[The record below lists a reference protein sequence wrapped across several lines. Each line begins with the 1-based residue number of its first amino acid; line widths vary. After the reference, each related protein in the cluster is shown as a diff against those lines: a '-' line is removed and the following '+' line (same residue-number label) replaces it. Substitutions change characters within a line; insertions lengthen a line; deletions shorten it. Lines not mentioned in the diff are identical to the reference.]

1 MGIRVYELLPTLLPR
16 RQTDH
21 AGACGIEIG
30 LASPLKDHGR
40 MLDSQAGAE
49 PFGPF
54 SAIVHSELRAV
65 PISEEVEVAS
75 IVAADERIAGSS
87 PLKQAKIH
95 QGTVGAPPSA
105 IDRAAQVE
113 TLRYAP

>member
-1 MGIRVYELLPTLLPR
+1 MGIRVYEMLPTLLPR
-16 RQTDH
+16 RQTDY

-49 PFGPF
+49 PFGRF
-54 SAIVHSELRAV
+54 SAAVHSELWAV
-65 PISEEVEVAS
+65 PISEEIEVAS
-75 IVAADERIAGSS
+75 IVATEERIVGSS

-113 TLRYAP
+113 ILRHAP

>member
-1 MGIRVYELLPTLLPR
+1 
-16 RQTDH
+16 
-21 AGACGIEIG
+21 
-30 LASPLKDHGR
+30 

-49 PFGPF
+49 PFGRF
-54 SAIVHSELRAV
+54 SAAVHSELWAV
-65 PISEEVEVAS
+65 PISEEIEVAS
-75 IVAADERIAGSS
+75 IVATEERIMGSS

-113 TLRYAP
+113 VLRHAP

>member
-1 MGIRVYELLPTLLPR
+1 MGIRVYEMLPTLSPW
-16 RQTDH
+16 RQTGH

-30 LASPLKDHGR
+30 LASPLQGHGR
-40 MLDSQAGAE
+40 MLDFQAGAE
-49 PFGPF
+49 ACGRF
-54 SAIVHSELRAV
+54 SAAVHSELRAV
-65 PISEEVEVAS
+65 PISVEVEEAS
-75 IVAADERIAGSS
+75 IVATEERIVGSS

-113 TLRYAP
+113 VLRHAR

>member
-1 MGIRVYELLPTLLPR
+1 MLSLQ
-16 RQTDH
+16 RQTGH
-21 AGACGIEIG
+21 AGASGIEIG
-30 LASPLKDHGR
+30 LASPLQGHRR

-54 SAIVHSELRAV
+54 SAVVHSELRAV
-65 PISEEVEVAS
+65 PISEEVKVAS
-75 IVAADERIAGSS
+75 IVATDERIVGSS

-113 TLRYAP
+113 VLRHAP

>member
-1 MGIRVYELLPTLLPR
+1 MKCCLLSPR
-16 RQTDH
+16 RQIGH
-21 AGACGIEIG
+21 AGACSIEIG
-30 LASPLKDHGR
+30 
-40 MLDSQAGAE
+40 ME

-54 SAIVHSELRAV
+54 SAFVHSELRAV
-65 PISEEVEVAS
+65 PISDEVEVAS
-75 IVAADERIAGSS
+75 VVVTDERIVGSS

-113 TLRYAP
+113 VLRHAP